1 MLNSVKQNTE
11 LIQKLEDNSNPGMNK
26 ITIGYKIGKKNKRV
40 ALFGKIFVE
49 NNIENC
55 RITIKGKEQKIEES
69 IFFNE
74 NGDITIQLKEIKK
87 IKNISYMF
95 YGCTSLVSLPDISN
109 WNMDDV
115 TDIKGMF
122 ASCPSLYVLS
132 DISNWN
138 TSSITDMSIL
148 FAECSSLTSIPDISK
163 WDTSNV

>member
-1 MLNSVKQNTE
+1 
-11 LIQKLEDNSNPGMNK
+11 
-26 ITIGYKIGKKNKRV
+26 
-40 ALFGKIFVE
+40 
-49 NNIENC
+49 
-55 RITIKGKEQKIEES
+55 
-69 IFFNE
+69 
-74 NGDITIQLKEIKK
+74 
-87 IKNISYMF
+87 
-95 YGCTSLVSLPDISN
+95 
-109 WNMDDV
+109 MDDV